1 MNLCNINL
9 LLSELS
15 HCVIR
20 VSPSFSYSFINL
32 TYIKERLVFKTEEL
46 TLFYSMWESE
56 SAFKNKYI
64 MNKMKSGR
72 YLVHFMYCAFHME
85 KVPMN
90 SREKNKGNMHHT
102 DSV

>member
-1 MNLCNINL
+1 M
-9 LLSELS
+9 
-15 HCVIR
+15 
-20 VSPSFSYSFINL
+20 
-32 TYIKERLVFKTEEL
+32 FKTEEL

-64 MNKMKSGR
+64 INKMKSGR
-72 YLVHFMYCAFHME
+72 YLVHFMYCAFHVE